1 MRRRAMAQEM
11 GRQKCK
17 TSFRISIIHYGN
29 PINEHMGVLS
39 TFKNLSVTKSP
50 MTSIQTSI
58 SMIQT
63 ISMKLFC
70 SNRVG
75 CRENW

>member
-39 TFKNLSVTKSP
+39 TFKNLSVTKSLSYQH
-50 MTSIQTSI
+50 TNLNINDTNHLDEI
-58 SMIQT
+58 V
-63 ISMKLFC
+63 L
-70 SNRVG
+70 
-75 CRENW
+75 